1 MIKKKLLLLGNGKI
15 GFQIDRFDIMNLK
28 KYFQIYYFDCSEI
41 LYKNK
46 ILPQKKKNINLKE
59 IFIKKIIKKAELIN
73 QINLIRP
80 DFVIDG
86 IQSDFTKTLK
96 KKTKFKF
103 KFIIWLDGL
112 VNWNKSFFYI
122 INFYS
127 LKSKIK
133 LFLNKIYKLI
143 NYTDKLYIYD
153 IGFFAG
159 DESKKLIDFQNT
171 KKIYWIGSN
180 DFYKNINKKKVKNEK
195 KYVTYI
201 DSNLYLGGEMQF
213 NSMNKVPKLIDL
225 KSHLDNTFNK
235 IEELTNIE
243 VKILAHPN
251 PKLLKT
257 YNYSDLYGNRKVYE
271 NKTVELIKKSKLIL
285 SDYST
290 AINFAVLNYKPLIL
304 MYSNQLN
311 YSQYQKMLIA
321 NYQLLNANLF
331 NSDEINENFKI
342 NYDVNYKKYNS
353 FIKLFINNFNS
364 ANKYKTSKFIK
375 EYC

>member
-1 MIKKKLLLLGNGKI
+1 MIKKKLLLLGNGNI
-15 GFQIDRFDIMNLK
+15 QINRFDIINLK
-28 KYFQIYYFDCSEI
+28 KYFQISYFDCSKI
-41 LYKNK
+41 IYKKK
-46 ILPQKKKNINLKE
+46 ILIRKKKNINLKG

-73 QINLIRP
+73 QINLTRP

-86 IQSDFTKTLK
+86 VQSDFTKTLK
-96 KKTKFKF
+96 KKTKFR
-103 KFIIWLDGL
+103 FIIWNDGS

-122 INFYS
+122 INFHS
-127 LKSKIK
+127 LKNKIR

-171 KKIYWIGSN
+171 KKIYWIGAD
-180 DFYKNINKKKVKNEK
+180 DFYKNINKKKVKIEK
-195 KYVTYI
+195 KYITYI
-201 DSNLYLGGEMQF
+201 DSNLYLCGEMEF
-213 NSMNKVPKLIDL
+213 NSMNKTPKLIEL
-225 KSHLDNTFNK
+225 KRHLDNTFNK
-235 IEELTNIE
+235 IEELTNLE

-271 NKTVELIKKSKLIL
+271 DKTVELIKKSKLVL

-290 AINFAVLNYKPLIL
+290 AINLAVLNYKPLVL
-304 MYSNQLN
+304 MYSNYL
-311 YSQYQKMLIA
+311 SHLQYQKMLIA
-321 NYQLLNANLF
+321 NYQLLNTNLF
-331 NSDEINENFKI
+331 NSDENNENFKI

-364 ANKYKTSKFIK
+364 VNKYKTSKFIK